1 LSRDCVEIYGSILTK
16 TLLVIADVAV
26 VPSDATDPFYTN
38 WTKEGPLMNGIV
50 NPIVNNTGDDP

>member
-1 LSRDCVEIYGSILTK
+1 
-16 TLLVIADVAV
+16 LLVIADVAV